1 MAASVPQI
9 PKIIEFTLGGSTS
22 FAEDLVNIRI
32 EPVDPDETTIVTL
45 DGVVHKDVG
54 VGTWNMV
61 GTAVQDWDSGRP
73 GLAWYAYTNAGDTV
87 AFQLKMEVGSESAAL
102 PQFTGF
108 VVLKAIGYGGDGG
121 VFATTDF
128 TWPITGVLTLDATP

>member
-9 PKIIEFTLGGSTS
+9 LKVIEFTLGGSTS
-22 FAEDLVNIRI
+22 FAEDVVNLRI
-32 EPVDPDETTIVTL
+32 EPVDPEETIIVTL
-45 DGVVHKDVG
+45 DGVTHKDVG
-54 VGTWNMV
+54 VGTWNLV
-61 GTAVQDWDSGRP
+61 GQAVQDWDSGRP

-87 AFQLKMEVGSESAAL
+87 AFTFKAEVGSESAAL

-108 VVLKAIGYGGDGG
+108 VVLKALGYGGDGG
-121 VFATTDF
+121 VFGTTDF